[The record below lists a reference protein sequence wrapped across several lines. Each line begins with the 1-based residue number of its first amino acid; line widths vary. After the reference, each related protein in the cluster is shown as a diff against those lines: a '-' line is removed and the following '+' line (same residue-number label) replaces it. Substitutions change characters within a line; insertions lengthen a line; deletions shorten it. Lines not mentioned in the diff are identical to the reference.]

1 MIQTVFTLPFAEVA
15 MAAPTSGGSYRPGTL
30 NELIQTVR
38 LAWALIRD
46 RRLSPWLR
54 FGIPALIAAYLFFPI
69 DLLPDLAPGLGQLDD
84 LAVIWLGLQMLL
96 QLAPQDILAELR
108 RRQQTA
114 RRGDDDVVDA
124 TYRVVE

>member
-1 MIQTVFTLPFAEVA
+1 
-15 MAAPTSGGSYRPGTL
+15 MASPTSGGPYRPGTL
-30 NELIQTVR
+30 TELINTLR

-46 RRLSPWLR
+46 RRISPWLR

-108 RRQQTA
+108 RRQRTTSM
-114 RRGDDDVVDA
+114 RDDADVVDA
-124 TYRVVE
+124 TYRVIE